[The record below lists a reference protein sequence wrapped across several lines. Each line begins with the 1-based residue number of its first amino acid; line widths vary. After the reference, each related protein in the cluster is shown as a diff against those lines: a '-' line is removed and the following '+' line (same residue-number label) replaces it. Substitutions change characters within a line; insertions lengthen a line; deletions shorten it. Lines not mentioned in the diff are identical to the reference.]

1 MDIKFTEFQYKTN
14 INRYQVPSV
23 SMIFSGSWTIRL
35 TGWNYINQKEN
46 ELSYHESLS
55 DLQWVKEVE
64 DHLQERTE
72 DNADC
77 AGHEEGDDS
86 LVGIVLFSSSSDGLL
101 QKPMSVNDVDPW
113 V

>member
-1 MDIKFTEFQYKTN
+1 MKLKIFGKTIF
-14 INRYQVPSV
+14 INH
-23 SMIFSGSWTIRL
+23 RL
-35 TGWNYINQKEN
+35 
-46 ELSYHESLS
+46 LS
-55 DLQWVKEVE
+55 DLHAVKEVE

-86 LVGIVLFSSSSDGLL
+86 LVGILFLGFSSDGLH
-101 QKPMSVNDVDPW
+101 QKLMSVNDVDTW

>member
-1 MDIKFTEFQYKTN
+1 M
-14 INRYQVPSV
+14 
-23 SMIFSGSWTIRL
+23 
-35 TGWNYINQKEN
+35 NYLSNEN
-46 ELSYHESLS
+46 LS

-86 LVGIVLFSSSSDGLL
+86 LVGILLLGFSSDGLH
-101 QKPMSVNDVDPW
+101 QKLMSVNDVDTW
-113 V
+113 VW